1 MPLQGSSPAG
11 MQANIW
17 KYYLFHFFLNF
28 QLWWPIWV
36 IYLTEKRGL
45 TLSQVTLIDVP
56 FWGSMIFLQVPA
68 AAIAD
73 RYGRKP
79 TLIAAAAAF
88 AVAITIFGLA
98 ASFWLIL
105 FSYLIWGIAFSL
117 LFGTESAFIYD
128 TLKSLGREDEYPRI
142 YGRGWAVATTAAMGG
157 TLLGA
162 PVAAATDLS
171 FPIVLSG
178 AVSAAAVLVA
188 LTFREPRLEDR
199 HTPTYGQILR
209 DSAKLVRRRP
219 AVRYGILFF
228 GLVTVGSIAP
238 VFFFQIFLVN
248 HDIGLGQVGLWQSPT
263 RLAGILGALA
273 AARIISRLGERRT
286 FYLMPAALA
295 GSYALLALWDSV
307 YAQVVFPVMNF
318 VIVLS
323 QPTVTT
329 YLNERVPSEQRATV
343 ISLTNLV
350 RSLILIP
357 SAPLLGLLADKVS
370 LSAAFWAGGIII
382 AVLAL
387 PLLLLWM
394 PSFRSGGDLEP
405 IAETATVPGE

>member
-1 MPLQGSSPAG
+1 MQGSAPG

-17 KYYLFHFFLNF
+17 KYYLFHFVLSF

-56 FWGSMIFLQVPA
+56 FWGSMIFLQIPA

-88 AVAITIFGLA
+88 AAAITLFGLA
-98 ASFWLIL
+98 ASFWLIMG
-105 FSYLIWGIAFSL
+105 SYLIWGIAFSL

-142 YGRGWAVATTAAMGG
+142 YGRGWAIATAAALGG

-171 FPIVLSG
+171 FPIILSG
-178 AVSAAAVLVA
+178 GVAAVAALVA
-188 LTFREPRLEDR
+188 MTFREPLVAER
-199 HTPTYGQILR
+199 HTPTYGQIIR
-209 DSAKLVRRRP
+209 ESAALVRRRA

-228 GLVTVGSIAP
+228 GLITVGSIAP
-238 VFFFQIFLVN
+238 IFFFQVFLVN
-248 HDIGLGQVGLWQSPT
+248 HDIGLGQVGLWQTPM
-263 RLAGILGALA
+263 RVAGILGALA
-273 AARIISRLGERRT
+273 AVRIIAGLGERRT
-286 FYLMPAALA
+286 FYLMPAALV
-295 GSYALLALWDSV
+295 GSYAVLALWDSV

-323 QPTVTT
+323 QPTITA
-329 YLNERVPSEQRATV
+329 YLNQRVPSEQRATV

-357 SAPLLGLLADKVS
+357 SAPLLGLLADRVS
-370 LSAAFWAGGIII
+370 TSAAYWAGGIII
-382 AVLAL
+382 AVLGL

-405 IAETATVPGE
+405 VAETATVPGE

>member
-1 MPLQGSSPAG
+1 MQRSSPAG

-45 TLSQVTLIDVP
+45 TISQVTLIDVP
-56 FWGSMIFLQVPA
+56 FWASMLLLQVPA

-88 AVAITIFGLA
+88 ATAITIFGLA

-178 AVSAAAVLVA
+178 AVSAAAILVA
-188 LTFREPRLEDR
+188 LTFREPRLENR

-209 DSAKLVRRRP
+209 DSAKLVRQRP

-248 HDIGLGQVGLWQSPT
+248 HDIGLGQVGLWQTPT

-273 AARIISRLGERRT
+273 AALIISRLGERRT

-323 QPTVTT
+323 QPTITT
-329 YLNERVPSEQRATV
+329 YLNQRVPSEQRATV

-357 SAPLLGLLADKVS
+357 SAPLLGLLADRVS
-370 LSAAFWAGGIII
+370 LSAACWAGGIII
-382 AVLAL
+382 AILGL

-405 IAETATVPGE
+405 VAETATVPGE

>member
-1 MPLQGSSPAG
+1 MPLPGSSPAG
-11 MQANIW
+11 VQANIW

-79 TLIAAAAAF
+79 TLIAAAASF
-88 AVAITIFGLA
+88 AIAITIFGLA

-105 FSYLIWGIAFSL
+105 FSYLIWGMAFSL

-142 YGRGWAVATTAAMGG
+142 YGRGWAVATTAALGG

-171 FPIVLSG
+171 FPIILSG
-178 AVSAAAVLVA
+178 GVAAVAALVA
-188 LTFREPRLEDR
+188 ITFREPRLEDR

-209 DSAKLVRRRP
+209 DSARLVRQRP

-228 GLVTVGSIAP
+228 GLVTVGTIAP

-248 HDIGLGQVGLWQSPT
+248 HDIGVGQLGLWQTPA
-263 RLAGILGALA
+263 RLAGIVGALA
-273 AARIISRLGERRT
+273 AARIIAGLGERRT
-286 FYLMPAALA
+286 FYLMPVALA

-323 QPTVTT
+323 QPTITT
-329 YLNERVPSEQRATV
+329 YLNQRVPSEQRATV

-357 SAPLLGLLADKVS
+357 SAPLLGLLADEVS

-382 AVLAL
+382 AVLGL

-394 PSFRSGGDLEP
+394 PSFRGGGDLEP
-405 IAETATVPGE
+405 VAETAAAAGE